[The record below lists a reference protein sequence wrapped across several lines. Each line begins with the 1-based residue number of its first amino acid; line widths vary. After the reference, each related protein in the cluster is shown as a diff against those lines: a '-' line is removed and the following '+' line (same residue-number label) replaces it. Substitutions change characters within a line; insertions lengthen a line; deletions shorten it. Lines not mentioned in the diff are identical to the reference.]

1 MRKVSLCVL
10 VLFLLMLF
18 PLNGLAEENKGEET
32 KAQIPD
38 YVLDISK
45 DNTYPNPTQ
54 DLPYLQPSELTQELL
69 DSSEVEITNPEL
81 IRLLNE
87 SSISNSKTALLFKA
101 SIYLGQWPL
110 NYESGETNVNW
121 EYNKVNTNY
130 VDNRGGRS
138 PQKLTYTQEQQKKI
152 SGGLTAEVPN
162 SEEVKKMMMI
172 KAAEKT
178 GLPLAFDTII
188 GYGTKKGQVYKIA
201 PKNVGYLYA
210 YVPAANEKGKVTY
223 GEVYLTIKN
232 GKRKVEVKNVT
243 QQGIGAWIPVQDH
256 LGFKFYTSNQPR

>member
-1 MRKVSLCVL
+1 MKKVSFVCFVF
-10 VLFLLMLF
+10 FLLILPF
-18 PLNGLAEENKGEET
+18 VTQAETGKKQEK
-32 KAQIPD
+32 QSFSLPD

-54 DLPYLQPSELTQELL
+54 DLPRLQPSELTKQLL
-69 DSSEVEITNPEL
+69 ESTEIKIENPEL

-87 SSISNSKTALLFKA
+87 STISNARSALLMKA
-101 SIYLGQWPL
+101 SIYLGEWPL
-110 NYESGETNVNW
+110 FYESSETNVNW

-130 VDNRGGRS
+130 LDNRGGNE
-138 PQKLTYTQEQQKKI
+138 QKRLHYVQEQQKKVT
-152 SGGLTAEVPN
+152 GGLTAKVPH

-188 GYGTKKGQVYKIA
+188 GFGTKKNQVYHVA
-201 PKNVGYLYA
+201 PKHVGYLDA
-210 YVPAANEKGKVTY
+210 FVPAANEKGKVTY
-223 GEVYLTIKN
+223 GEVYLQIKG
-232 GKRKVEVKNVT
+232 GKPKIEVKNVT

-256 LGFKFYTSNQPR
+256 LAFQFHTGKIPR

>member
-1 MRKVSLCVL
+1 MRKVSLCIL
-10 VLFLLMLF
+10 ILFLFSL
-18 PLNGLAEENKGEET
+18 PLNGLAEENKGEEK
-32 KAQIPD
+32 KAKIPD

-69 DSSEVEITNPEL
+69 DSAEVTIANPEL

-87 SSISNSKTALLFKA
+87 SSINNSKTALLFKA

-138 PQKLTYTQEQQKKI
+138 PQKLTYTQDQQKKI

-178 GLPLAFDTII
+178 GLPLAFDTVI

-232 GKRKVEVKNVT
+232 GKRKIEVKNVT

-256 LGFKFYTSNQPR
+256 LSFKFYTANQPR